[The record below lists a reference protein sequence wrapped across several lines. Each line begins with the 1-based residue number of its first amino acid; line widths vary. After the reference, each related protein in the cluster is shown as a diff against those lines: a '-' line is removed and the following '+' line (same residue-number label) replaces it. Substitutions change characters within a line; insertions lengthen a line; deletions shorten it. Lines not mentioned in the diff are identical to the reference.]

1 MNRQQRR
8 AAAKAQRHN
17 RAAGM
22 GRAGV
27 NRYVSRAG
35 RWLTGACYV
44 GVPAVQDVD
53 GETVHGLTGVWKF
66 PPSVPLDR
74 RGPAADYAES
84 APMRWRIEAEAMFRD
99 ERGDEYIESVDAVV
113 GQAVL
118 IGELTDTWRDMIEQ
132 AKSRGNPKHHSHDVV
147 RVWPLIGRQV

>member
-17 RAAGM
+17 RAAHM

-44 GVPAVQDVD
+44 GIPAQQDVD
-53 GETVHGLTGVWKF
+53 GVTVHGLTGSWQF
-66 PPSVPLDR
+66 PPSVPVDR
-74 RGPAADYAES
+74 RGPASDYAEN
-84 APMRWRIEAEAMFRD
+84 APLRWQIEASAVFRD
-99 ERGDEYIESVDAVV
+99 EPG
-113 GQAVL
+113 G
-118 IGELTDTWRDMIEQ
+118 
-132 AKSRGNPKHHSHDVV
+132 
-147 RVWPLIGRQV
+147 